1 MKLTIFNGSP
11 RGSKGNTKM
20 LVDWFKEPLE
30 SNGVTDLK
38 IFYLKDQKKH
48 SQMAKEFINSEYILF
63 AFPLYT
69 DAMPG
74 IVKLFIDSLE
84 PYQGKLNS
92 LKIMFMVHS
101 GFPEPVQSRTV
112 EKYLQVLT
120 GKLDAVYL
128 GTIIKGGSEGL
139 KIMPPMMVKKTK
151 KILQGLGEEFL
162 KTKKLNAELIKKLAT
177 PEKMSPFGIFMFK
190 LFSKTGLTNFYWNG
204 MLKKNKVFDRRFD
217 APYN

>member
-11 RGSKGNTKM
+11 RGSKGNTHI
-20 LVDWFKEPLE
+20 LTNWFKEPLE
-30 SNGVTDLK
+30 SNEKNNLK
-38 IFYLKDQKKH
+38 VFYLKDRKNH
-48 SQMAKEFINSEYILF
+48 PDMIKEFINSEYILF

-84 PYQGKLNS
+84 DQQGKLSN
-92 LKIMFMVHS
+92 LKIIFMVHS
-101 GFPEPVQSRTV
+101 GFPEPAQSRTV

-120 GKLDAVYL
+120 KKLDAVYL

-139 KIMPPMMVKKTK
+139 KIMPPLMVKKTR
-151 KILQGLGEEFL
+151 KILKELSEDFL
-162 KTKKLNAELIKKLAT
+162 KTSKLSTKLLKKLAG
-177 PEKMSPFGIFMFK
+177 PEKMSPFRLFFFK

-204 MLKKNKVFDRRFD
+204 MLKKNKAFDRRFD